1 MAGCVL
7 VIYIRNLGRGDAH
20 LVARGGEMRGY
31 FFVDGVDVFSFVGCA
46 LVSHYGSD
54 AWEWREGFW
63 DQ

>member
-1 MAGCVL
+1 MN
-7 VIYIRNLGRGDAH
+7 ISNLGTADAH
-20 LVARGGEMRGY
+20 LVARGGEVGGY

-46 LVSHYGSD
+46 LVGHCGSD